1 MRYSCLVPF
10 VAAALTA
17 CSPAYGEQDGSI
29 PEGETISPFDANHP
43 AIANLDPQLR
53 AAVQQAATDA
63 RDRVEFRVTSGW
75 RSKTYQQH
83 LLDEAV
89 DRYGSLDRARRFVA
103 TPDTSRHVLGQA
115 IDIGPTKA
123 DDWLIQHG
131 AKYGLC
137 QAYNNEMWHFELLTT
152 PGGQC
157 PPYRRDGD

>member
-1 MRYSCLVPF
+1 M
-10 VAAALTA
+10 
-17 CSPAYGEQDGSI
+17 
-29 PEGETISPFDANHP
+29 
-43 AIANLDPQLR
+43 
-53 AAVQQAATDA
+53 
-63 RDRVEFRVTSGW
+63 TSGW
-75 RSKTYQQH
+75 RSKTYQRH

-89 DRYGSLDRARRFVA
+89 DRYGTLDRARRFVA

-131 AKYGLC
+131 AEYGLC

-157 PPYRRDGD
+157 PPYRQDGD